1 MNRNP
6 QPLTQEGIP
15 QASFASQHK
24 ETLKALARVAAAAI
38 ALAIAAN
45 IEVPL
50 YPVPIT
56 LQILALGFIAAT
68 LRPRKAFC
76 AVASYIALGACG
88 VPVFS
93 GGMAGA
99 AWLLG
104 PTGGFILGFALAAPA
119 ASWLLGRISQTC
131 LPWIASC
138 LVSMVAMTGIV
149 YLFGWAQLMA
159 VAHLD
164 PAAAFAAGVAPFL
177 AVDLLKAG
185 IVSCTSAAGRLAWKK
200 SQR

>member
-1 MNRNP
+1 MNRDP
-6 QPLTQEGIP
+6 QPLAQEGIP
-15 QASFASQHK
+15 QASFAPQHK
-24 ETLKALARVAAAAI
+24 EALKAVARVATSVI
-38 ALAIAAN
+38 ILGFAAN

-50 YPVPIT
+50 QPVPIT

-68 LRPRKAFC
+68 MRPREASA
-76 AVASYIALGACG
+76 AVVSYIALGACG
-88 VPVFS
+88 LPVFS
-93 GGMAGA
+93 GSMGGT

-119 ASWLLGRISQTC
+119 ASWLLGRLSKTR
-131 LPWIASC
+131 LPWVAAC